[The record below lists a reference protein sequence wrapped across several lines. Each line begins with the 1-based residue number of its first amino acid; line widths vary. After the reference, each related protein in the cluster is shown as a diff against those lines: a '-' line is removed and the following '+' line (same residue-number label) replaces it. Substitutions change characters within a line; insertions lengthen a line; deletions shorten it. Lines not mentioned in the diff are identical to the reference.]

1 MIRGGWRSKR
11 TPAGSW
17 PPTAAEACS
26 RYLTVMSYT
35 VMHGPCHVV
44 DAAAATSKSSLIYC
58 APTGSRGRV
67 GIEDRGA
74 SRVANV
80 TGRTAVARCR
90 ECTDHA

>member
-44 DAAAATSKSSLIYC
+44 DAAAATSKSSLIDC
-58 APTGSRGRV
+58 APAGSRRRV
-67 GIEDRGA
+67 GIEELGVN
-74 SRVANV
+74 RVANV
-80 TGRTAVARCR
+80 TDKTAVARCR
-90 ECTDHA
+90 EWTDHA